1 MSPLTSDEISEA
13 ILRLPSLPHIVIEL
27 IDALDNGDVDTNTLA
42 QKISH
47 DQALTAKVLGLANS
61 SFYGMQSKVGSIAN
75 AIAVLGFNSV
85 RSLVTA
91 AAVVKTFS
99 EDKSNEINYSEFW
112 KHAIA
117 TALAAKAIAKHLRG
131 NEDQAF
137 IGGLL
142 HNIGRLV
149 LATYSPLRY
158 QEVLRWRSQHDGDLR
173 AAELHILGIDHKTA
187 GRAVLAHWKF
197 PASIV
202 ETLDTP
208 DMGKSPQCS
217 RAAAV
222 ATVADAIAYG
232 LDLSGGEHDRVPA
245 ISPVK
250 WNMLKLDEDTL
261 MKVFSITERQFEE
274 ACMILVSSTGE
285 GQ

>member
-1 MSPLTSDEISEA
+1 MNALTSEEISEA
-13 ILRLPSLPHIVIEL
+13 VLRLPSLPHIVMEL

-61 SFYGMQSKVGSIAN
+61 SFYGMQSKVGSIQH

-91 AAVVKTFS
+91 TGVVETFS
-99 EDKSNEINYSEFW
+99 KGQLKELNYAEFW

-117 TALAAKAIAKHLRG
+117 TALAARAIARSSRD

-149 LATYSPLRY
+149 LATYSPSRY
-158 QEVLRWRSQHDGDLR
+158 QEVLEWRSQHDEDLVV
-173 AAELHILGIDHKTA
+173 AEMKIFGIDHKAA
-187 GRAVLAHWKF
+187 GREALVHWKF

-202 ETLDTP
+202 ETLP
-208 DMGKSPQCS
+208 ILSKGNFHEYS
-217 RAAAV
+217 RAASIV
-222 ATVADAIAYG
+222 TVADAIAYG
-232 LDLSGGEHDRVPA
+232 LDLSAGEQDRVPV
-245 ISPVK
+245 ISQHE
-250 WNMLKLDEDTL
+250 WNMLSLDQQTL
-261 MKVFSITERQFEE
+261 IDIFSVTERQFKEV
-274 ACMILVSSTGE
+274 CMILGANA
-285 GQ
+285 GKR

>member
-1 MSPLTSDEISEA
+1 MSPLTGEEISEA
-13 ILRLPSLPHIVIEL
+13 ILRLPSLPHIVMEL

-61 SFYGMQSKVGSIAN
+61 SFYGMQSKVGSIPHAV
-75 AIAVLGFNSV
+75 AVLGFNSV

-91 AAVVKTFS
+91 AAVVETFS
-99 EDKSNEINYSEFW
+99 EGKSKELNHTEFW

-117 TALAAKAIAKHLRG
+117 TAVAAKAIARNCGG

-149 LATYSPLRY
+149 LATYSPSRY
-158 QEVLRWRSQHDGDLR
+158 QEVLKWRSQHDGDLV
-173 AAELHILGIDHKTA
+173 AAEIHILGIDHKVA
-187 GRAVLAHWKF
+187 GSAVLAHWKF

-202 ETLDTP
+202 ETLNTP
-208 DMGKSPQCS
+208 GKNSLHAPPL
-217 RAAAV
+217 
-222 ATVADAIAYG
+222 ATSIVNVADAIAYG
-232 LDLSGGEHDRVPA
+232 LDLSGGEHDRVPS
-245 ISPVK
+245 ISQHEWDVL
-250 WNMLKLDEDTL
+250 NLDQQTL
-261 MKVFSITERQFEE
+261 SEIFSTTEKQFKE
-274 ACMILVSSTGE
+274 ACMILGANA
-285 GQ
+285 GDR